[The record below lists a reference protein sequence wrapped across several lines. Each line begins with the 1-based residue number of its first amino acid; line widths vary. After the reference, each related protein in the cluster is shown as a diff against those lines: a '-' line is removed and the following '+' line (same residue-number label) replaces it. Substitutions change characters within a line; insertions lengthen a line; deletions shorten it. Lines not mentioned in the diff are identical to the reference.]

1 MNSLD
6 CQVLG
11 LTMNIV
17 GVVAFANSIVFRR
30 PRQVIEEFFGA
41 SRPSLKNIKDH
52 IFRKVHTYFGLGFL
66 LAGFVLQ
73 IVAALPVVK
82 HGDAPSSFLPY
93 ALLGVVVVGA
103 VGEILATRYSRRSF
117 RRHLRRFFRVNANYP
132 FERNPEIAKEVGEIF
147 DLATTPE
154 ETVEGYCR
162 RLRDKVGITE
172 ELQKSPMRR

>member
-1 MNSLD
+1 M
-6 CQVLG
+6 
-11 LTMNIV
+11 
-17 GVVAFANSIVFRR
+17 
-30 PRQVIEEFFGA
+30 
-41 SRPSLKNIKDH
+41 
-52 IFRKVHTYFGLGFL
+52 
-66 LAGFVLQ
+66 
-73 IVAALPVVK
+73 AALPVVK